1 MKRQDRYPDTNTFH
15 FYNANPHNRFT
26 TDCVIRAISTGT
38 EIPYNQVVMEM
49 AEMQC
54 KTGFDPSENKLIDKY
69 LTSKGWTRRP
79 QPKKADN
86 TKYTGT
92 EYCEILKGDQTI
104 ICSLGTHHLSCIKR
118 IDGQLKVWDTWD
130 STSGK
135 VGIIWTKP

>member
-1 MKRQDRYPDTNTFH
+1 MQRQDKYPDTNTFH

-26 TDCVIRAISTGT
+26 TDCVIRAISTAT

-69 LTSKGWTRRP
+69 LKSKGWTRRP

-104 ICSLGTHHLSCIKR
+104 ICSLGTHHMACIKR
-118 IDGQLKVWDTWD
+118 IDGQLKVWDTWN

-135 VGIIWTKP
+135 VGIIWSKP

>member
-1 MKRQDRYPDTNTFH
+1 MKRQDKYPDTNTFH

-26 TDCVIRAISTGT
+26 TDCVIRAISTAT

-118 IDGQLKVWDTWD
+118 IDGQLKVWDTWN

>member
-1 MKRQDRYPDTNTFH
+1 MKRQDKYPDTNTFH

-26 TDCVIRAISTGT
+26 TDCVIRAISTAT

-69 LTSKGWTRRP
+69 LKSKGWTRRP

-118 IDGQLKVWDTWD
+118 IDGQLKVWDTWN